1 MKSFVTL
8 MLCLLSMTTFA
19 QVHDEIS
26 SAMEEF
32 DYDKVINLISPGTKD
47 SLLLSTRI
55 QALKAMN
62 RYPEAI
68 VDLTSLFVKD
78 TTDTKILID
87 LAECYKLMGSP
98 RQAADYYRKAVSLR
112 PNNKFFRLQ
121 YIRSLLNAENFKE
134 HAMLAM
140 AGWNKIRFLP
150 PDISIWDR
158 LMKECRIYPMLF
170 SVIM

>member
-68 VDLTSLFVKD
+68 VDLTSFCK
-78 TTDTKILID
+78 
-87 LAECYKLMGSP
+87 G
-98 RQAADYYRKAVSLR
+98 YYRYKNIDRFGRV
-112 PNNKFFRLQ
+112 LQ
-121 YIRSLLNAENFKE
+121 TD
-134 HAMLAM
+134 
-140 AGWNKIRFLP
+140 G
-150 PDISIWDR
+150 
-158 LMKECRIYPMLF
+158 
-170 SVIM
+170 

>member
-19 QVHDEIS
+19 QVHDEIT

-134 HAMLAM
+134 ARDACH
-140 AGWNKIRFLP
+140 GWLEQDTVSATGYK
-150 PDISIWDR
+150 
-158 LMKECRIYPMLF
+158 Y
-170 SVIM
+170 

>member
-19 QVHDEIS
+19 QVHDEIT

-68 VDLTSLFVKD
+68 VDFTYHFLND
-78 TTDTKILID
+78 NTDKKKFID
-87 LAECYKLMGSP
+87 
-98 RQAADYYRKAVSLR
+98 
-112 PNNKFFRLQ
+112 
-121 YIRSLLNAENFKE
+121 
-134 HAMLAM
+134 
-140 AGWNKIRFLP
+140 
-150 PDISIWDR
+150 
-158 LMKECRIYPMLF
+158 F
-170 SVIM
+170 SEF